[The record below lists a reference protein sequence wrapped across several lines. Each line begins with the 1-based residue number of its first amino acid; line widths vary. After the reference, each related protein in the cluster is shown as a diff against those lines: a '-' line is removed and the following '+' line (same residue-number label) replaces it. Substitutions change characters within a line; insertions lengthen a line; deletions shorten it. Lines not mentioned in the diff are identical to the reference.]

1 MASALHQLTV
11 QRRRPIYTYSNA
23 PIACPGLAGD
33 IEGRKGFTL
42 AFSLPSKCPFVAFK
56 GHARPRLVDR
66 SCGASRLLGLVG
78 LSTQAR
84 SGRAAEVT
92 AERGSQEGA
101 ENDFGTPITLSDEI
115 SRGN

>member
-1 MASALHQLTV
+1 M
-11 QRRRPIYTYSNA
+11 QRRRPIYTYSDA

-33 IEGRKGFTL
+33 IEGHKGFIL
-42 AFSLPSKCPFVAFK
+42 ALSLPSKCPFVAFK

-84 SGRAAEVT
+84 SGRAAKVT
-92 AERGSQEGA
+92 AERGGQEGA
-101 ENDFGTPITLSDEI
+101 ENDLGTPIALLDEF
-115 SRGN
+115 SGGH